1 MAFATVQDVE
11 ARWRTL
17 SDDEQTRATAL
28 LNDASAMLASMMGG
42 CAKVQGKEP
51 LLNMVCCNM
60 VIRAMSASAAD
71 SFGVSQASITA
82 GPYTQSF
89 SYANPG
95 GDMYL
100 TRAERRMLGIS
111 AGYIGTIEPRIGGTD
126 D

>member
-1 MAFATVQDVE
+1 MAFATVSDVE

-17 SDDEQTRATAL
+17 SDDEKTRATAL
-28 LNDASAMLASMMGG
+28 LDDASAMLASMMGG
-42 CAKVQGKEP
+42 SDEVQGKET
-51 LLNMVCCNM
+51 LLEIVCCNM
-60 VIRAMSASAAD
+60 VIRAMSASMAD
-71 SFGVSQASITA
+71 AFGVSQSSITA

-100 TRAERRMLGIS
+100 TKAERRMLGIS
-111 AGYIGTIEPRIGGTD
+111 SGYIGTIEPRIGGTD